1 MRIFPSGLRKTRNT
15 LYTPLRIMQQKHGRA
30 EECGYGLL
38 VKGQQGKMG
47 TRNCINVAGTEK
59 FSSCSSHKEETNPK
73 KNTLSETGEGNV
85 GLDLPCDAFYCL
97 VTPPPTKS
105 NYKRTS
111 RLDWRGLRLLNI
123 PRSIEKFHE
132 VEGSHNEAWKDY
144 LKKKNWSQ

>member
-85 GLDLPCDAFYCL
+85 GLDLPRDAFLLFCHS
-97 VTPPPTKS
+97 PT
-105 NYKRTS
+105 YK
-111 RLDWRGLRLLNI
+111 
-123 PRSIEKFHE
+123 E
-132 VEGSHNEAWKDY
+132 
-144 LKKKNWSQ
+144 